1 MRIKTDTPLVKR
13 AREGVMEFLLINH
26 PLDCPICDQGGECDL
41 QDQAMA
47 FGSDRSRF
55 TETKRAVNDK
65 NLGPLVKTVMTR
77 CIHCT
82 RCVRFASEVA
92 GVPEL
97 GVTGRGN
104 ASEIGTYVEKLL
116 TSELSGNVIDL
127 CPVGALTSKPYAFT
141 SRPWELRPTESVD
154 VSDALG
160 CNIRIDSRG
169 SEVMRVVPRLNESVN
184 EEWVSDRARFQYD
197 ALRRQRLDVPMRR
210 PAPGAPLEP
219 CTWAEALEAVRLG
232 LAKAAPNGGDAVSA
246 IAGRLAD
253 AESIVALKDLAN
265 RLGSGN
271 TRHEDATHHSDG
283 GDVSADSRAGY
294 VSGSTILG
302 VEKADL
308 ALLVGCNP
316 RQEAAVYN
324 ARLRKAWLDGLR
336 VGVVLGE
343 RPDLTYTYDYL
354 GGDLAALKAIA
365 SGGGGAF
372 GDALRAAKRPLI
384 VVGSGLLSR
393 PDRDA
398 ALRAVHDAVASL
410 GNVVTPEWNGF
421 NLLHTSAS
429 RVAALDLGFVPSAS
443 ARASANAATP
453 TPPKFVYLLGA
464 DDWHPSAVP
473 DSAFVVYQGHHGDK
487 GAARADVVLPGAAYT
502 EKDGTYCNTEGR
514 PQRGRSAVPPPGQAR
529 DDWAVL
535 RAVSEVVGQP
545 LPYDTLDGVRARLT
559 EVAPHLA
566 RTSEVSAPI
575 WLGGD
580 KAAKAGLGEGAGAK
594 PLEASAPLTSPVSN
608 FYMTDAISRASQ
620 TMAKCVLARQDAQ
633 RQAAA
638 RA

>member
-97 GVTGRGN
+97 GVTGRGRD
-104 ASEIGTYVEKLL
+104 SEIGTYVEKLL

-141 SRPWELRPTESVD
+141 ARPWELRPTESVD

-160 CNIRIDSRG
+160 CSVRVDSRG
-169 SEVMRVVPRLNESVN
+169 QEVMRVVPRLNEAVN
-184 EEWVSDRARFQYD
+184 EEWISDRARFQYD

-210 PAPGAPLEP
+210 PSPGAPLEP
-219 CTWAEALEAVRLG
+219 CTWAEALEAVREG
-232 LAKAAPNGGDAVSA
+232 LARAAPQGGDAVA
-246 IAGRLAD
+246 GVAGRLAD
-253 AESIVALKDLAN
+253 AESIVALKDLLN

-271 TRHEDATHHSDG
+271 TRHEDATHHADG
-283 GDVSADSRAGY
+283 ADACADVRASY
-294 VSGSTILG
+294 VAGSTVLG
-302 VEKADL
+302 VERADL

-316 RQEAAVYN
+316 RVEAAVYN

-336 VGVVLGE
+336 VGVVLAE

-354 GGDLAALKAIA
+354 GGDLAALKALA
-365 SGGGGAF
+365 SGGKAGGAF
-372 GDALRAAKRPLI
+372 GEALRAAKRPLV
-384 VVGSGLLSR
+384 VVGSGLLAR

-398 ALRAVHDAVASL
+398 ALRAVHDAVAAL
-410 GNVVTPEWNGF
+410 GNVVTPDWNGF
-421 NLLHTSAS
+421 NVLHASAS

-443 ARASANAATP
+443 ARQAKGAA
-453 TPPKFVYLLGA
+453 KFVYLLGA

-473 DSAFVVYQGHHGDK
+473 DGAFVVYQGHHGDK

-502 EKDGTYCNTEGR
+502 EKDGTYVNTEGR
-514 PQRGRSAVPPPGQAR
+514 PQRGRGAVPPPGQAR

-545 LPYDTLDGVRARLT
+545 LPYDSLEQVRARLAD
-559 EVAPHLA
+559 VAPHMG
-566 RTSEVSAPI
+566 RTGEVSAPL

-580 KAAKAGLGEGAGAK
+580 RAAKAGLGEGAGGAA
-594 PLEASAPLTSPVSN
+594 LDAAAPLASPVSN

-620 TMAKCVLARQDAQ
+620 TMAKCVLARQEAQ
-633 RQAAA
+633 RKAATA
-638 RA
+638 